1 MARRQLRGFR
11 LPPGFLVGYFPW
23 PPRDAPLQTPP
34 LLPVPWER
42 PHPPPQR
49 NRSGE
54 RRRQTHAGRKED
66 AFAVHHPHG
75 PDAAPV
81 MDAGWHGSPARR

>member
-34 LLPVPWER
+34 SSPCPGNGR
-42 PHPPPQR
+42 IPPR
-49 NRSGE
+49 NATG
-54 RRRQTHAGRKED
+54 AGR
-66 AFAVHHPHG
+66 
-75 PDAAPV
+75 
-81 MDAGWHGSPARR
+81 DAGRRTQGGRRTFSPCIIPTDPTQPL